1 MITKGRKGFTL
12 IEILIVVAIIAI
24 LASVVLV
31 GLGPTQ
37 RAGRDA
43 RRLSDLHQVQNGLE
57 LYFNRCGYY
66 PGTAACAAATAQ
78 LGGAANNAASWTF
91 MKAALTGTASI
102 GVSQVSDDPNTANHY
117 QYGSGGTGN
126 NTYAI
131 GAQLEDLNNA
141 ALTGAPDAAIN
152 SVPCSVANGFYC
164 LQL

>member
-1 MITKGRKGFTL
+1 MIIKGKKGFTL

-37 RAGRDA
+37 RAGRDS

-57 LYFNRCGYY
+57 LFYGRCGYY
-66 PGTAACAAATAQ
+66 PGTANCGANTAIT
-78 LGGAANNAASWTF
+78 GGATSWAS
-91 MKAALTGTASI
+91 MSAALTGTASI
-102 GVSQVSDDPNTANHY
+102 GVAQIANDPNTASPY

-126 NTYAI
+126 NTYVI

-141 ALTGAPDAAIN
+141 ALTGAPSGTIF
-152 SVPCSVANGFYC
+152 SVPCSVTTGFYC